1 MVKLYFILLLLI
13 LLLILLQLNNKVVIE
28 NFDSNPYKIIEHVKT
43 NVQDIKVI
51 ELRNKDTC
59 LMIDDEIQFCNE
71 MQYQDILV
79 KIPKSLLPKITN
91 VLLIGTGDN
100 VILKTLLK
108 NENIKRIDLIDMDR
122 EIFKISQKYF
132 FKDLQQNKKVNFII
146 GDVVSM
152 IDSAPKFFYDLII
165 IDVFN
170 QPQRNKSVNS
180 ESFLQ
185 KCKNRLKQ
193 HHSILIKKGGFTDSD
208 NDKISKSRKNEKIEL
223 EKHRDL
229 QVVISGMFKYA
240 QVFHIKTYK
249 EMPYNICSNNIDVK
263 YYDFNDDR
271 LL

>member
-1 MVKLYFILLLLI
+1 MFKLYFILLLLI
-13 LLLILLQLNNKVVIE
+13 LLLVLLELNNKVNIE

-43 NVQDIKVI
+43 NVQDIKVL
-51 ELRNKDTC
+51 ELKNKDTC

-91 VLLIGTGDN
+91 VLLVGMGDN
-100 VILKTLLK
+100 IVLKTLLK
-108 NENIKRIDLIDMDR
+108 DGNIKRIDLIDMDK

-165 IDVFN
+165 VDVFN
-170 QPQRNKSVNS
+170 QPPRNKSVNS
-180 ESFLQ
+180 ESFLR

-208 NDKISKSRKNEKIEL
+208 NDKLSKSRKNEKIEL
-223 EKHRDL
+223 EKHREL
-229 QVVISGMFKYA
+229 QSVISGMFKHA
-240 QVFHIKTYK
+240 EIFHINTYK
-249 EMPYNICSNNIDVK
+249 EMPFNICSDNIDVK
-263 YYDFNDDR
+263 YYDFKDNR